1 MLPAA
6 SRTGTARE
14 TYCFYILRMKSE
26 VNPISKSK
34 KKQRLD
40 QILVERGLVE
50 TREKARRL
58 IMAGEVLV
66 DEQVSDKP
74 GRSIAVD
81 AVIRVRAL
89 PPYVSR
95 GGLKLA
101 AALEAFH
108 VDVSGLTVIDV
119 GASTGGFSDCLLQ
132 HGAERIFAVDV
143 GYGQLAWKLRS
154 DQRVVVLERT
164 NIRYLSELPGG
175 EVADMAVID
184 ASFISLALVLPPTLA
199 LLSPIANL
207 IALIKPQFEAGK
219 GQVGKGG
226 VVRDEQ
232 VHHRVLNRIS
242 ELALSLN
249 LEIAGLIASPLL
261 GPAGNVEFLVWLSR
275 NPDLATDGAD
285 AIDQA
290 LSQAR
295 TLRAAKKS

>member
-1 MLPAA
+1 
-6 SRTGTARE
+6 
-14 TYCFYILRMKSE
+14 MKSE
-26 VNPISKSK
+26 SNPISKSK

-74 GRSIAVD
+74 GRPIAGD

-108 VDVSGLTVIDV
+108 VDVSGLRVIDV

-232 VHHRVLNRIS
+232 IHRRVLNRIS

-249 LEIAGLIASPLL
+249 LELAGLIASPLL